1 MSALRIA
8 LIASSR
14 YPVNQ
19 PFAGGLEAH
28 VWHLAA
34 ALRKAGHDVTLF
46 AGHGSDPQL
55 ACELIDARPA
65 PISTAART
73 DISMPAKYFMQEHH
87 AYLDLMLRLARDY
100 AESFDIIH
108 NHSLHY
114 LPVAMAS
121 TLNAPVL
128 TTLHTPPTPWLES
141 AIAAGGSPGR
151 FAAVSRFT
159 ADSWKQA
166 AGDVDVVH
174 NGVDTDQWRQGP
186 GGHRLI
192 WFGRIV
198 PEKGAHHAI
207 AAARESGMPLVLAGP
222 ISDHTYFRERIEP
235 QLGGSVR
242 YLGHLVTDD
251 LAAAVGMSAVALVTP
266 HWDEPYGLVVA
277 EALACGTPV
286 VAYRRGGIPEIL
298 TPDCG
303 RLVPADDVAALSV
316 AIGEAKQLAR
326 PPARARA
333 VNHCSERRMV
343 DRYVALYNEMYSA
356 PTISGTSTAE
366 TVPSATTRR
375 VGR

>member
-34 ALRKAGHDVTLF
+34 ALRKAGHEVTLF

-55 ACELIDARPA
+55 ACELIDARPG

-73 DISMPAKYFMQEHH
+73 DISMPAECFMQEHH
-87 AYLDLMLRLARDY
+87 AYLDLMLRLAGDY

-121 TLNAPVL
+121 TLSAPVL

-141 AIAAGGSPGR
+141 AIAAGRSPGR

-159 ADSWKQA
+159 ADSWKRA

-235 QLGGSVR
+235 QLGDSVR

-326 PPARARA
+326 PHARARA

-356 PTISGTSTAE
+356 TTISGTSTAE
-366 TVPSATTRR
+366 TVPTAATRR
-375 VGR
+375 VG

>member
-1 MSALRIA
+1 MRALRIA

-14 YPVNQ
+14 YPVIQ

-34 ALRKAGHDVTLF
+34 ALRKVGHDVTLF
-46 AGHGSDPQL
+46 AGPGSDPEL
-55 ACELIDARPA
+55 ACELIDVRPA
-65 PISTAART
+65 PISTAARS
-73 DISMPAKYFMQEHH
+73 DISMPAEHFMQEHH
-87 AYLDLMLRLARDY
+87 AYLDLMLRLSRDY
-100 AESFDIIH
+100 AESFDVIH

-114 LPVAMAS
+114 LPVAMTS
-121 TLNAPVL
+121 TLNTPVL

-151 FAAVSRFT
+151 FAAVSRYT
-159 ADSWKQA
+159 AEAWRHA

-174 NGVDTDQWRQGP
+174 NGVDTDQWHQGP

-207 AAARESGMPLVLAGP
+207 TAARAAGMPLVLAGP
-222 ISDHTYFRERIEP
+222 VSDHAYFRERIEP
-235 QLGGSVR
+235 ELDGTIR

-251 LAAAVGMSAVALVTP
+251 LVSAVGMSAVALVTP
-266 HWDEPYGLVVA
+266 QWDEPYGLVVA

-286 VAYRRGGIPEIL
+286 VAYGRGGIPEIL

-303 RLVPADDVAALSV
+303 RLVPADDVIALTA
-316 AIGEAKQLAR
+316 AIGDAMQLAR
-326 PPARARA
+326 PSARARA
-333 VNHCSERRMV
+333 VSHCSERRMV
-343 DRYVALYNEMYSA
+343 DRYLELYDEIA
-356 PTISGTSTAE
+356 CAST
-366 TVPSATTRR
+366 TTRR
-375 VGR
+375 ASL